1 MDKSKYMNPAQML
14 SDSLSSIHTNKMGIM
29 PRAGLDKKE
38 KEQIESEGQEL
49 FAEIRDGNLDFVT
62 DALAAHIIILNNIV
76 AVCHRKAG
84 GDYFR
89 EYTALSVKAADQLR
103 KSGLALAQIK
113 NVIIHIDKFIIQNN
127 LLQIEESQKESKRI
141 SCGKRVVEAEQIETE
156 RACIPS

>member
-1 MDKSKYMNPAQML
+1 
-14 SDSLSSIHTNKMGIM
+14 M
-29 PRAGLDKKE
+29 PTAGLDKE
-38 KEQIESEGQEL
+38 GKEQIESESQEL

-76 AVCHRKAG
+76 AVCHRKAS

-113 NVIIHIDKFIIQNN
+113 NVIIHIENLTLQQNN
-127 LLQIEESQKESKRI
+127 LLQINAPKETQE
-141 SCGKRVVEAEQIETE
+141 VVYAQ
-156 RACIPS
+156 RLVKAK